1 MRRSQLC
8 KGKSGAACSKLQEQ
22 QEQMSWGQKELVW
35 GTEMDNV
42 MGVWQV
48 MRGNE
53 EVVGNEVRLGG
64 RGF

>member
-42 MGVWQV
+42 MGVWQ
-48 MRGNE
+48 G
-53 EVVGNEVRLGG
+53 
-64 RGF
+64 